1 MNITISQQLKEIYP
15 GVQLATLIVRNAI
28 NKNYDERLEREKRA
42 LEGFI
47 RVNYQEPD
55 KLKRVQ
61 EYSNFYRKFEGIFP
75 IEYQLRSILAGNQI
89 PAVSCLVEVMFM
101 NELKYCCL
109 AAGHDLEAIQGDLIL
124 DLAEGSESYIKIN
137 DQEQTIK
144 KGDIILKDQVGIIAS
159 VLYGP
164 DSRTKIIPIS
174 RNIIYMSYFLFKIER
189 AEIISIMVDLTRLLK
204 ITEGPHAQIEK
215 MNIYS

>member
-1 MNITISQQLKEIYP
+1 MEIKITERLKAAYP
-15 GVQLATLIVRNAI
+15 AGQLATLIVRNAI

-42 LEGFI
+42 LEEFI

-55 KLKRVQ
+55 KLRRVQ
-61 EYSNFYRKFEGIFP
+61 EYNNFYRKLEGTFP

-101 NELKYCCL
+101 NELRHCCL
-109 AAGHDLEAIQGDLIL
+109 TAGHDLEAIQGDLIL
-124 DLAEGSESYIKIN
+124 DLAEGNESYIKIN

-144 KGDIILKDQVGIIAS
+144 KGDIILKDQVGIVAS
-159 VLYGP
+159 VFYGP
-164 DSRTKIIPIS
+164 DSRTKIISIS
-174 RNIIYMSYFLFKIER
+174 RNIIYMNYFLFKIER
-189 AEIISIMVDLTRLLK
+189 AGIISIMADLTRLLK

-215 MNIYS
+215 MNIFS